1 MTTSRTPGSRC
12 TTRHRILCCT
22 RCRGSPGPVPSD
34 TGDEPPAEKF
44 VLGRCLPAPGT
55 GLPGEKAQQNRIA
68 WPIRLQKPA
77 PAARQNFFLPEPGSK
92 NKPAQVPRTTLKNY
106 RTQSITTRHCV
117 YLCDMKFLV
126 QAFWLL
132 FFYLLGLGVS
142 LLIGGIIPG
151 SVLGMVL
158 LFMALAFGWLPVQRI
173 ERIAELLL
181 DNMILFLLPA
191 AVGLITSVGLISAN
205 LVAILVAA
213 TVSTVLIVAVVAG
226 TQQRLEIRKRKRK
239 IREGGHETR

>member
-1 MTTSRTPGSRC
+1 
-12 TTRHRILCCT
+12 
-22 RCRGSPGPVPSD
+22 
-34 TGDEPPAEKF
+34 
-44 VLGRCLPAPGT
+44 
-55 GLPGEKAQQNRIA
+55 
-68 WPIRLQKPA
+68 
-77 PAARQNFFLPEPGSK
+77 
-92 NKPAQVPRTTLKNY
+92 
-106 RTQSITTRHCV
+106 
-117 YLCDMKFLV
+117 MKFLV

-173 ERIAELLL
+173 ERIAELML
-181 DNMILFLLPA
+181 DNMILFFLPA